1 MNYKTAEVKDRSL
14 ILYIILI
21 FRGDGKCPARI
32 ASGPRYASRIARSCS
47 ANDTH
52 SISKFSEYRTDSLVM
67 KDMVAVLS
75 VTSLRQNRAKS
86 TESLGLIASDTAL
99 SLEGSGFDFRP
110 EN

>member
-1 MNYKTAEVKDRSL
+1 
-14 ILYIILI
+14 
-21 FRGDGKCPARI
+21 
-32 ASGPRYASRIARSCS
+32 
-47 ANDTH
+47 
-52 SISKFSEYRTDSLVM
+52 M